1 MYRPILLLAGLLA
14 AGQSP
19 AAIDER
25 EVISHYADL
34 AEAKYADS
42 LTAARGLQRVVD
54 TLVATPSPTTLE
66 AARAAWKA
74 ARAPYQQTEVFRFG
88 NPVVDAWEGKVNAW
102 PLDEGLIDYVEMG
115 RIGGNPDENPLFEAN
130 VIANPRLTIAGHEI
144 DASVIDR
151 ALIVEVLHEADGV
164 ETNVAR
170 GFHAVEFLLWG
181 QDLNGTGPGAGQRP
195 ATDFDPE
202 NCTGGHCERRAA
214 YLKAA
219 TDLLV
224 DDLAWML
231 EQWGQGG
238 DARRALL
245 ETSPRDGLAAILTGM
260 GSLSY
265 GELAG
270 ERMKLGLLLHDPEE
284 EPDCFSDNT
293 HNAHFNDVVGIRDIY
308 LGRHTGPD
316 GRALSGPALS
326 DLVAASDP
334 AADRLL
340 RGRLDDT
347 LARMQVLVDSA
358 ERDGVA
364 YDQLIAAG
372 NADGNA
378 KVQAAIDALVA
389 QTRAIE
395 GAIAALGLSNVTL
408 EGSDSLG
415 EPAKLGQ

>member
-1 MYRPILLLAGLLA
+1 
-14 AGQSP
+14 
-19 AAIDER
+19 
-25 EVISHYADL
+25 
-34 AEAKYADS
+34 
-42 LTAARGLQRVVD
+42 
-54 TLVATPSPTTLE
+54 
-66 AARAAWKA
+66 
-74 ARAPYQQTEVFRFG
+74 
-88 NPVVDAWEGKVNAW
+88 
-102 PLDEGLIDYVEMG
+102 
-115 RIGGNPDENPLFEAN
+115 
-130 VIANPRLTIAGHEI
+130 
-144 DASVIDR
+144 
-151 ALIVEVLHEADGV
+151 
-164 ETNVAR
+164 
-170 GFHAVEFLLWG
+170 
-181 QDLNGTGPGAGQRP
+181 
-195 ATDFDPE
+195 
-202 NCTGGHCERRAA
+202 
-214 YLKAA
+214 
-219 TDLLV
+219 
-224 DDLAWML
+224 
-231 EQWGQGG
+231 
-238 DARRALL
+238 
-245 ETSPRDGLAAILTGM
+245 M